1 MNIKINDFD
10 GPLDLLWHL
19 IKAHKMDIYD
29 INIEK
34 ITKEYL
40 SFINEHKELT
50 IDGASEYLVMAS
62 ELIHLKSKLLLNKN
76 DEEEDAEYEI
86 NTEDDLRNRLIE
98 YEKLKA
104 AADRLVELEDKRK
117 EVLTKLPSNLSEY
130 ADKSVK
136 LSSDITLDDLL
147 KAFEDYLNRKKLD
160 EPVNKAVTK
169 RELSVEDRCLSIK
182 SYLHNKGKINFL
194 DLFDEVDKPYV
205 IVTFLGILNLV
216 KSREAVIS
224 QEYNFGDIYI
234 LKRGYH
240 NE

>member
-182 SYLHNKGKINFL
+182 SYLHNRGKINFL
-194 DLFDEVDKPYV
+194 DLLDEVDKPYV

-234 LKRGYH
+234 EERLS
-240 NE
+240 

>member
-40 SFINEHKELT
+40 SYINEHKELT

-147 KAFEDYLNRKKLD
+147 KAFEGYLNRKKLD

-169 RELSVEDRCLSIK
+169 RELSVEDRCLSLK
-182 SYLHNKGKINFL
+182 SYLHNRGKINFL

-234 LKRGYH
+234 EERLS
-240 NE
+240 

>member
-147 KAFEDYLNRKKLD
+147 KAFEGYLNRKKLD

-182 SYLHNKGKINFL
+182 SYLHNRGKINFL
-194 DLFDEVDKPYV
+194 DLFDEVDKPYA

-234 LKRGYH
+234 EERLS
-240 NE
+240 

>member
-40 SFINEHKELT
+40 SYINEHKELT

-76 DEEEDAEYEI
+76 DDDEDAEYEI

-147 KAFEDYLNRKKLD
+147 KAFEGYLNRKKLD

-182 SYLHNKGKINFL
+182 SYLHNRGKINFL

-224 QEYNFGDIYI
+224 QEYNFGDIFI
-234 LKRGYH
+234 EERLS
-240 NE
+240 

>member
-40 SFINEHKELT
+40 SYINEHKELT

-104 AADRLVELEDKRK
+104 AADRLSMLEDKRK

-224 QEYNFGDIYI
+224 QEYNFGDIFI
-234 LKRGYH
+234 EERLS
-240 NE
+240 

>member
-86 NTEDDLRNRLIE
+86 NTEDDLRNRLID
-98 YEKLKA
+98 YEKIKA

-117 EVLTKLPSNLSEY
+117 EVLTKIPSNLSEY

-147 KAFEDYLNRKKLD
+147 KAFEGYLNRKKLD

-182 SYLHNKGKINFL
+182 SYLHNRGKVNFL

-234 LKRGYH
+234 EERLS
-240 NE
+240 

>member
-104 AADRLVELEDKRK
+104 AANRLVELEDKRK

-147 KAFEDYLNRKKLD
+147 KAFEGYLNRKKLD

-182 SYLHNKGKINFL
+182 SYLHNRGKINFL

-234 LKRGYH
+234 EERLS
-240 NE
+240 

>member
-1 MNIKINDFD
+1 MNVEINDFS
-10 GPLDLLWHL
+10 GPLDLLLHL
-19 IKAHKMDIYD
+19 IKSNKMDIYD
-29 INIEK
+29 INIEL
-34 ITKEYL
+34 ITREYIDY
-40 SFINEHKELT
+40 INNNKDLT
-50 IDGASEYLVMAS
+50 IDACSEYLVMAS

-86 NTEDDLRNRLIE
+86 NTEDDLRYRLIE

-104 AADRLVELEDKRK
+104 AADRLVELENKRK

-147 KAFEDYLNRKKLD
+147 KAFEGYLNRKKLD

-182 SYLHNKGKINFL
+182 SYLHNRGKVNFL

-234 LKRGYH
+234 EERLS
-240 NE
+240 

>member
-104 AADRLVELEDKRK
+104 AADRLVELENKRK

-147 KAFEDYLNRKKLD
+147 KAFEGYLNRKKLD

-182 SYLHNKGKINFL
+182 SYLHNKGKVNFL

-234 LKRGYH
+234 EERLS
-240 NE
+240 

>member
-40 SFINEHKELT
+40 SFINEHEELT

-182 SYLHNKGKINFL
+182 SYLHNRGKINFL

-234 LKRGYH
+234 EERLS
-240 NE
+240 

>member
-40 SFINEHKELT
+40 SYINEHKELT

-147 KAFEDYLNRKKLD
+147 KAFESYLNRKKLD

-182 SYLHNKGKINFL
+182 RYLHNRGKINFL

-224 QEYNFGDIYI
+224 QEYNFGDIFI
-234 LKRGYH
+234 EERLS
-240 NE
+240 

>member
-19 IKAHKMDIYD
+19 IKAHKMDIYY

-40 SFINEHKELT
+40 SYINEHKELT

-76 DEEEDAEYEI
+76 DEEEDAGYEI

-147 KAFEDYLNRKKLD
+147 KAFEGYLNRKKLD

-182 SYLHNKGKINFL
+182 SYLHNRGKINFL

-234 LKRGYH
+234 EERLS
-240 NE
+240 

>member
-117 EVLTKLPSNLSEY
+117 EVLTKLPCNLSEY
-130 ADKSVK
+130 ADKSAK

-147 KAFEDYLNRKKLD
+147 KAFEGYLNRKKLD

-182 SYLHNKGKINFL
+182 SYLHNRGKVNFL

-234 LKRGYH
+234 EERLS
-240 NE
+240 

>member
-76 DEEEDAEYEI
+76 DEGYIPRLLNNLEQYTLICNTSNPQIGGEMVEI
-86 NTEDDLRNRLIE
+86 FSYPLQVTTSLVVEFNSCCKGMCR
-98 YEKLKA
+98 YEKSQM
-104 AADRLVELEDKRK
+104 K
-117 EVLTKLPSNLSEY
+117 EG
-130 ADKSVK
+130 
-136 LSSDITLDDLL
+136 
-147 KAFEDYLNRKKLD
+147 KKC
-160 EPVNKAVTK
+160 N
-169 RELSVEDRCLSIK
+169 
-182 SYLHNKGKINFL
+182 
-194 DLFDEVDKPYV
+194 
-205 IVTFLGILNLV
+205 
-216 KSREAVIS
+216 
-224 QEYNFGDIYI
+224 
-234 LKRGYH
+234 
-240 NE
+240 

>member
-76 DEEEDAEYEI
+76 VEEEDAEYEI

-147 KAFEDYLNRKKLD
+147 KAFEGYLNRKKLD

-169 RELSVEDRCLSIK
+169 RELSVEDRCVSIK
-182 SYLHNKGKINFL
+182 SYLHNRGKINFL
-194 DLFDEVDKPYV
+194 DLFDEIDKPYV

-224 QEYNFGDIYI
+224 QEYNFGDIFI
-234 LKRGYH
+234 EERLS
-240 NE
+240 

>member
-1 MNIKINDFD
+1 VNIKINDFD

-147 KAFEDYLNRKKLD
+147 KAFEGYLNRKKLD

-182 SYLHNKGKINFL
+182 SYLHNRGKINFL

-224 QEYNFGDIYI
+224 QEYNFGDIFI
-234 LKRGYH
+234 EERLS
-240 NE
+240 

>member
-147 KAFEDYLNRKKLD
+147 KAFESYLNRKKLD

-182 SYLHNKGKINFL
+182 SYLHNRGKINFL
-194 DLFDEVDKPYV
+194 DLFDAVDKPYV

-224 QEYNFGDIYI
+224 QEYNFGDIFI
-234 LKRGYH
+234 EERLS
-240 NE
+240 

>member
-147 KAFEDYLNRKKLD
+147 KAFEDYWNRKKLD

-182 SYLHNKGKINFL
+182 SYLHNRGKINFL

-234 LKRGYH
+234 EERLS
-240 NE
+240 

>member
-62 ELIHLKSKLLLNKN
+62 ELIHLKSKLLLNNN

-147 KAFEDYLNRKKLD
+147 KAFEGYLNRKKLD

-182 SYLHNKGKINFL
+182 SYLHNRGKVNFL

-234 LKRGYH
+234 EERLS
-240 NE
+240 

>member
-40 SFINEHKELT
+40 SYINEHKELT

-104 AADRLVELEDKRK
+104 AADRLVELENKRK

-147 KAFEDYLNRKKLD
+147 KAFEGYLNRKKLD

-182 SYLHNKGKINFL
+182 SYLHNRGKINFL

-234 LKRGYH
+234 EERLS
-240 NE
+240 

>member
-40 SFINEHKELT
+40 SYINEHKELT

-104 AADRLVELEDKRK
+104 AADRLSMLEDKRK

-234 LKRGYH
+234 EERLS
-240 NE
+240 

>member
-40 SFINEHKELT
+40 SYIDEHKELT

-147 KAFEDYLNRKKLD
+147 KAFEGYLNRKKLD

-182 SYLHNKGKINFL
+182 SYLHNRGKVNFL

-234 LKRGYH
+234 EERLS
-240 NE
+240 

>member
-34 ITKEYL
+34 MTKEYL

-104 AADRLVELEDKRK
+104 AADRLVELENKRK

-147 KAFEDYLNRKKLD
+147 KAFEGYLNRKKLD

-182 SYLHNKGKINFL
+182 SYLHNRGKVNFL

-234 LKRGYH
+234 EERLS
-240 NE
+240 

>member
-182 SYLHNKGKINFL
+182 SYLHNRGKVNFL

-224 QEYNFGDIYI
+224 QEYNFGDIFI
-234 LKRGYH
+234 EERLS
-240 NE
+240 

>member
-19 IKAHKMDIYD
+19 IKDHKMDIYD

-182 SYLHNKGKINFL
+182 SYLHNRGKINFL

-234 LKRGYH
+234 EERLS
-240 NE
+240 

>member
-1 MNIKINDFD
+1 MNIKINNFD

-104 AADRLVELEDKRK
+104 AADRLVELGDKRK

-147 KAFEDYLNRKKLD
+147 KAFEGYLNRKKLD

-182 SYLHNKGKINFL
+182 SYLHNRGKVNFL

-234 LKRGYH
+234 EERLS
-240 NE
+240 

>member
-86 NTEDDLRNRLIE
+86 NAEDDLRNRLIE

-147 KAFEDYLNRKKLD
+147 KAFEGYLNRKKLD

-182 SYLHNKGKINFL
+182 SYLHNRGKVNFL

-234 LKRGYH
+234 EERLS
-240 NE
+240 

>member
-19 IKAHKMDIYD
+19 IKAYKMDIYD

-147 KAFEDYLNRKKLD
+147 KAFEGYLNRKKLD

-182 SYLHNKGKINFL
+182 SYLHNRGKVNFL

-234 LKRGYH
+234 EERLS
-240 NE
+240 

>member
-62 ELIHLKSKLLLNKN
+62 ELIHLKSKLLLNNN

-104 AADRLVELEDKRK
+104 AADRLVELENKRK

-136 LSSDITLDDLL
+136 LSGDITLDDLL
-147 KAFEDYLNRKKLD
+147 KAFEGYLNRKKLD

-182 SYLHNKGKINFL
+182 SYLHNRGKVNFL

-234 LKRGYH
+234 EERLS
-240 NE
+240 

>member
-147 KAFEDYLNRKKLD
+147 KAFEGYLNRKKLD

-182 SYLHNKGKINFL
+182 SYLHNRGKVNFL

-205 IVTFLGILNLV
+205 IITFLGILSLV

-234 LKRGYH
+234 EERLS
-240 NE
+240 

>member
-147 KAFEDYLNRKKLD
+147 KAFEGYLNRKKLD

-182 SYLHNKGKINFL
+182 SYLHNRGKINFL
-194 DLFDEVDKPYV
+194 DLFNEVDKPYV

-234 LKRGYH
+234 EERLS
-240 NE
+240 

>member
-104 AADRLVELEDKRK
+104 AADRLVELENKRK

-147 KAFEDYLNRKKLD
+147 KAFEGYLNRKKLD

-182 SYLHNKGKINFL
+182 SYLHNRGKVNFL

-224 QEYNFGDIYI
+224 QEYNFGDIY
-234 LKRGYH
+234 
-240 NE
+240 NEERLS

>member
-136 LSSDITLDDLL
+136 LSSDITLDDWL
-147 KAFEDYLNRKKLD
+147 KDIDGYLNKKKLD

-182 SYLHNKGKINFL
+182 SYLHNRGKINFL

-234 LKRGYH
+234 EERLS
-240 NE
+240 

>member
-76 DEEEDAEYEI
+76 VEEEDAEYEI

-136 LSSDITLDDLL
+136 LSGDITLDDLL

-182 SYLHNKGKINFL
+182 SYLHNRGKINFL

-234 LKRGYH
+234 EERLS
-240 NE
+240 

>member
-40 SFINEHKELT
+40 SYINEHKELT

-76 DEEEDAEYEI
+76 VEEEDAEYEI
-86 NTEDDLRNRLIE
+86 NSEDDLRNRLIE

-147 KAFEDYLNRKKLD
+147 KAFEGYLNRKKLD

-182 SYLHNKGKINFL
+182 SYLHNRGKINFL

-216 KSREAVIS
+216 KSREALIS
-224 QEYNFGDIYI
+224 QEYNFGDIFI
-234 LKRGYH
+234 EERLS
-240 NE
+240 

>member
-19 IKAHKMDIYD
+19 IKAHKMGIYD

-40 SFINEHKELT
+40 SYINEHKELT

-147 KAFEDYLNRKKLD
+147 KAFEGYLNRKKLD

-182 SYLHNKGKINFL
+182 SYLHNRGKINFL

-234 LKRGYH
+234 EERLS
-240 NE
+240 

>member
-76 DEEEDAEYEI
+76 DEEEDDDYEI

-147 KAFEDYLNRKKLD
+147 KAFEGYLNRKKLD

-182 SYLHNKGKINFL
+182 SYLHNRGKVNFL

-234 LKRGYH
+234 EERLS
-240 NE
+240 

>member
-62 ELIHLKSKLLLNKN
+62 ELIHLKSKLLLNNN

-104 AADRLVELEDKRK
+104 AADRLVELENKRK

-130 ADKSVK
+130 ADKSAK

-147 KAFEDYLNRKKLD
+147 KAFEGYLNRKKLD

-182 SYLHNKGKINFL
+182 SYLHNRGKVNFL

-234 LKRGYH
+234 EERLS
-240 NE
+240 

>member
-147 KAFEDYLNRKKLD
+147 KEFEGYLNRKKLD

-182 SYLHNKGKINFL
+182 SYLHNRGKVNFL

-234 LKRGYH
+234 EERLS
-240 NE
+240 